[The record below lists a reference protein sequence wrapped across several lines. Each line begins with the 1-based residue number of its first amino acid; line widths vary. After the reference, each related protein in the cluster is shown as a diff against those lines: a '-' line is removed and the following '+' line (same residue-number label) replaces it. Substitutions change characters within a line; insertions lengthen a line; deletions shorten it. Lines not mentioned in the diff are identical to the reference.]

1 MLWGPGLS
9 QTRDRHW
16 NPLMIEE
23 STDPRMPGR
32 AYRRTL
38 GGSQFEE
45 PEASLGKNTCH
56 PRHTGTVGL
65 LMQICLFHSRLL
77 WCGQEGKL
85 ESPLLLRE
93 LFLCCGGLPQ

>member
-1 MLWGPGLS
+1 
-9 QTRDRHW
+9 
-16 NPLMIEE
+16 MIEE

-32 AYRRTL
+32 AYQITF

-56 PRHTGTVGL
+56 QRHPGTVGL
-65 LMQICLFHSRLL
+65 LMEICLLHSRLL
-77 WCGQEGKL
+77 LCGQEGKL
-85 ESPLLLRE
+85 ESPLLLRD